1 MRTTIS
7 SESLPLGTERFSTNK
22 EVIKSLATINDA
34 AAMLSEDM
42 QSLTKEYDGLVA
54 YSYVPGEYIAV
65 PVGHADADNVD
76 PRRHDFRNENILN
89 RAVLLRNTGLSH
101 ILNDPKHP
109 FMHQSEINQESPQMT
124 YTRPL
129 IHDDAQV
136 GAIQHSFTPE
146 NNKTYL
152 ENLPEEQALAAVWN
166 RNQAETSAIAA
177 EVAHL
182 QLLSRELGSL
192 AACLEYEDPVAPN
205 AFIIRW
211 DIEGSKR
218 VAASEQRRLLKAYI
232 NQAHRR
238 IRSIANEYHGE
249 YGDQQFAVEQV
260 YDDQGDGANIILPI
274 PRKWDTYNKSVLDS
288 YRHYTADP
296 FMHEVTQALETMG
309 AQYQDLAPTVRVD
322 GAFGYFEPNSIG
334 RFISSEM
341 FRLGAQKH
349 I

>member
-7 SESLPLGTERFSTNK
+7 SDSLPLGTERFSTNK
-22 EVIKSLATINDA
+22 EVRASLATINDA
-34 AAMLSEDM
+34 AAMLSDDM
-42 QSLTKEYDGLVA
+42 QSISKEYDGLVA

-65 PVGHADADNVD
+65 PVGHANADDVD
-76 PRRHDFRNENILN
+76 PRRHEFRNENILN
-89 RAVLLRNTGLSH
+89 HALLLRNTGLSN

-109 FMHQSEINQESPQMT
+109 RMHQSEINQDSPQMT

-129 IHDDAQV
+129 IHDDTPV
-136 GAIQHSFTPE
+136 GAIQQSFTPE

-152 ENLPEEQALAAVWN
+152 ENLPEVEAIEAVWN
-166 RNQAETSAIAA
+166 RNKAETTVIAA

-182 QLLSRELGSL
+182 QLLSKELGSL
-192 AACLEYEDPVAPN
+192 AACLEYDDPIAPN

-218 VAASEQRRLLKAYI
+218 LAASEQRRLLKAYI

-238 IRSIANEYHGE
+238 IRSIADEYHSG

-274 PRKWDTYNKSVLDS
+274 PRKWDTYKKSVLDS

-296 FMHEVTQALETMG
+296 FMDEVTHALEAMG
-309 AQYQDLAPTVRVD
+309 TQYQDLAPTVRVD

-341 FRLGAQKH
+341 FRLGAQKR